1 MATSERLSVEMAGEH
16 PASGTCMGM
25 YFRRTE
31 RVGKNSAV
39 APSVRMREKP
49 PNDRGR
55 FNEECFRS
63 QREALYSAPENTLL
77 SDDPRKSP
85 CNDDTGRKIMTV
97 PPRLHSPSLFMT
109 PNARIP
115 TISSNSVL
123 LARSLT
129 LTTPPPPARTGFSA
143 GTVIALSTVLPVII
157 LLLLGVIIHLLRTRG
172 RPRPVDSPKDQEENF
187 PMANIRPPDH
197 SFDVLEHRAV
207 SPFNISLHD
216 LVVGKSAN
224 SNNPDTADIRS
235 HVSSDSGHAASN
247 AHIDQPIIPPLAIA
261 RAPDPDP
268 PPTPVLPVRYPSR
281 FLPGGSKPGNRTSI
295 YVDRTSIDT
304 SSATASTVVFAH
316 PALTEE
322 GASVGRP
329 SREESVRR
337 LSLGTR
343 HNSGGDLRED
353 SPTTAGPSSGRV
365 SAAETLTTGA
375 DTKIGPQ
382 GLKLLGIGP
391 PARAHSRSQSQPAS
405 TYSLPSLQ
413 LSPRMRTKHSPGEVR
428 VRSPLGSTPVQEP
441 PPRLWSQRIHS
452 HRASASLSTP
462 ISASSL
468 PSHATLQP
476 SAVPPREQERRT
488 LSIVV
493 PPRLGAPIKPV
504 AELAALQT
512 PSTPPQPTPRANTP
526 RMAHPRT
533 PASPLSI
540 QDALGLNRVRGMS
553 DLAEPSPE
561 TRERI
566 LQVARKA
573 TRGTC

>member
-97 PPRLHSPSLFMT
+97 PPRLQFLAVIVHDSKCKNTNNFFKFCAIGTFFNINDSTTSGSHRFLSRYRHRSLNCSTSHYPSLAGGY
-109 PNARIP
+109 N
-115 TISSNSVL
+115 
-123 LARSLT
+123 
-129 LTTPPPPARTGFSA
+129 PPA
-143 GTVIALSTVLPVII
+143 
-157 LLLLGVIIHLLRTRG
+157 
-172 RPRPVDSPKDQEENF
+172 
-187 PMANIRPPDH
+187 ANPWASETYH